1 MLRTLRKHN
10 KWILVVGGSLLMVT
24 FLISGT
30 ANQLQPD
37 PAKQTVATVRGEK
50 IAAGEMNLAMR
61 EFEVLKEIVGGGY
74 LQQLGDMQDGFSW
87 FLLSQ
92 EAQRAGLV
100 GGPADG
106 MDWIGEIAQF
116 RASSYIRSIPQQQ
129 LQEEIRQAGSQEAFV
144 EQIVGALKDHLT
156 KLVPTAGGQA
166 GLNEQ
171 QVGLALAKLRGVD
184 RMYNLTLVA
193 PRLST
198 ARLAYEASSSLDVAT
213 VNAVILPAE
222 PLAASLPEPTPEEL
236 QAQFAQYREA
246 APGGPGLGFGYLQP
260 PRVKIGWMMIDRA
273 TVASA
278 IQLNPVEVN
287 KYWQQNRGA
296 FPGEFSAERSKIEDV
311 LRNQR
316 AESILAEIDR
326 VLKARVNQATRA
338 LDIDGARK
346 ILPSDWDAKKPTLE
360 GLAAD
365 VASSIKDFAGVS
377 ISPPAVTRMDG
388 RWIPIADLNV
398 LPGVGSAVYTSAT
411 AQMSL
416 GQLATRSHELAD
428 VTDLDLQ
435 ARVPFATTPL
445 IDQAG
450 NRFYIEILDA
460 RRQSVPESIDEV
472 REQVIKDARI
482 AKAFERLASE
492 APEFRVTATLQGL
505 DAVATA
511 FETRFPGTDVTPL
524 NQIMLTRTDVSFLAQ
539 QVNDEGF
546 RNAVIDAA
554 SSIPAT
560 TKMDESNVDARTIAK
575 PVPAI
580 RSVVVAQI
588 THREPVTVEAL
599 RTLSQTQV
607 IRFMFQERMRTL
619 QKDSTFSVDAVSKRL
634 DFVNKEPG
642 RRKESPAEAPAE
654 APDAGTESAPAPSTS
669 TGS

>member
-30 ANQLQPD
+30 ANQLQPN
-37 PAKQTVATVRGEK
+37 PAKQTVATVRGDK
-50 IAAGEMNLAMR
+50 ITAGELNLAMR

-144 EQIVGALKDHLT
+144 EQIVGALKDHLL

-171 QVGLALAKLRGVD
+171 QVGFALAKLRGVD

-260 PRVKIGWMMIDRA
+260 PRVKIGWMMVDRA
-273 TVASA
+273 TITSA

-346 ILPSDWDAKKPTLE
+346 ILPSDWDTKKPTLE

-365 VASSIKDFAGVS
+365 VATSIKDFASVS
-377 ISPPAVTRMDG
+377 IVPPTVTRMDG

-435 ARVPFATTPL
+435 ARVPFVTTPL

-450 NRFYIEILDA
+450 NRYYIEILDA

-511 FETRFPGTDVTPL
+511 FEARFPGTDVTPL

-560 TKMDESNVDARTIAK
+560 AKMDESNVDARTIAK

-619 QKDSTFSVDAVSKRL
+619 QKDGTFSVDAVSKRL

-642 RRKESPAEAPAE
+642 RRKESAEE
-654 APDAGTESAPAPSTS
+654 ATDAGTESAPAPSTS